1 MSTTEGFNRLKDCRH
16 GRMLYNVHDMYV
28 GRSLELYGE
37 FSEGE
42 TQLFGQIVRPG
53 DLVIEVGANIGA
65 HTVWFARQT
74 APRGG
79 VIAIEPQRIVFQ
91 VLCANVALNS
101 LANVLTMQK
110 ACGEENGSIVVP
122 MLDPTATNNF
132 GGLELGKYEQ
142 GERVEMMRLDD
153 LGLNGCRL
161 LKVDVEGMELS
172 VLKGARE
179 LILRSKPVLYVENDR
194 PHLSDALIRY
204 IDSLG
209 YECFRHWPPLFNP
222 DNFFKNSQ
230 NVFSNI
236 VSKNMICLPKG
247 VGVAGAQPIPVPA

>member
-1 MSTTEGFNRLKDCRH
+1 MSEFNRLKDCRH

-42 TQLFGQIVRPG
+42 TQLFAQIVRPG
-53 DLVIEVGANIGA
+53 DVVVEVGANIGA
-65 HTVWFARQT
+65 HTVWFAKQT
-74 APRGG
+74 GPKGG
-79 VIAIEPQRIVFQ
+79 VIAFEPQRIVFQ
-91 VLCANVALNS
+91 VLCANIALNS
-101 LANVLTMQK
+101 LANVLTFQK
-110 ACGEENGSIVVP
+110 ACGEEKGFIVVP
-122 MLDPTATNNF
+122 LLDPNATNNF
-132 GGLELGKYEQ
+132 GGLELGKFQQ
-142 GERVEMMRLDD
+142 GERVDVMRLDD

-161 LKVDVEGMELS
+161 IKVDVEGMELS

-194 PHLSDALIRY
+194 PHLSDVLIKY

-209 YECFRHWPPLFNP
+209 YECFWHWPPLFSP
-222 DNFFKNSQ
+222 DNFFKNSE
-230 NVFSNI
+230 NVFDNI